1 MKGNNHL
8 FFFFF
13 LEGLLWNNEEKVLI
27 GMWGKIGDRE
37 SSDM

>member
-13 LEGLLWNNEEKVLI
+13 FRRPTVEQRGESFN
-27 GMWGKIGDRE
+27 WGKIGDRE

>member
-13 LEGLLWNNEEKVLI
+13 RRSTVEQRG
-27 GMWGKIGDRE
+27 E
-37 SSDM
+37 SFNWDVGQDWR